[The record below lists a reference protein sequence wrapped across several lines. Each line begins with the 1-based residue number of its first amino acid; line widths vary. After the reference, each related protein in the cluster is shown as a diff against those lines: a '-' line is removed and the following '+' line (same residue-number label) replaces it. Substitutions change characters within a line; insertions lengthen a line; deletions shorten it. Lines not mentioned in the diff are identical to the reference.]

1 MNKREL
7 VEATAL
13 ETKLTQ
19 KDTEAVI
26 NTFFELVTKSLAE
39 NDKVQLS
46 GFGTFNVK
54 ERKLRVGKDP
64 RTGEKIVIDAHNLPT
79 FKVGKRLK
87 EAVNG

>member
-26 NTFFELVTKSLAE
+26 NKFFELITKSLAE

-64 RTGEKIVIDAHNLPT
+64 RTGEKIVIDTHNLPT